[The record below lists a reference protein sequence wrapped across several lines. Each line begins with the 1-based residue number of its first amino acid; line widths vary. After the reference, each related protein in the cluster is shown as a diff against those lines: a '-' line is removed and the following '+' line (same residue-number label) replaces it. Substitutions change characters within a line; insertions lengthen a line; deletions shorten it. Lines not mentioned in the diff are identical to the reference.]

1 MPKIQVTEE
10 NGRSRIVAFGRKV
23 ENRPELFVTVKSSSE
38 SSSIAKVIVRDA
50 DPETYYS
57 VSDLL
62 SGRIVTDGYISGE
75 ILRKEGFEAAL
86 NGFGSTVYWIA
97 PK

>member
-57 VSDLL
+57 VVTVHFPHFRWSREVE
-62 SGRIVTDGYISGE
+62 SGSV
-75 ILRKEGFEAAL
+75 
-86 NGFGSTVYWIA
+86 
-97 PK
+97 